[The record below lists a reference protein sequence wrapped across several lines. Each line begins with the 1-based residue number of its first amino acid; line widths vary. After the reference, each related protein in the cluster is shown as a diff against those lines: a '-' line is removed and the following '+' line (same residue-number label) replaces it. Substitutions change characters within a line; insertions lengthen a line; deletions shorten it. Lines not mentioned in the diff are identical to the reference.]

1 MTQPFDLEKYKAE
14 QGRARELG
22 FDYAVIRNIILHAN
36 SDFEDGISM
45 GKAIELIR
53 EIGLQAVDKAVAED
67 RAALIRWLGFPPQ
80 TYLDGYLLVGSIER
94 GEHRKGEG

>member
-1 MTQPFDLEKYKAE
+1 MTQTFDFEKYKAD
-14 QGRARELG
+14 QARARDLG
-22 FDYAVIRNIILHAN
+22 FDYAEIQHIILQAN
-36 SDFEDGISM
+36 SDAEDGVSV
-45 GKAIELIR
+45 GKAIEMIR
-53 EIGLQAVDKAVAED
+53 EIGLRAVGKAVAED

>member
-1 MTQPFDLEKYKAE
+1 MTQTFDLEKYKAD
-14 QGRARELG
+14 QARARDLG
-22 FDYAVIRNIILHAN
+22 FDYAEIQHIILQAN
-36 SDFEDGISM
+36 SDAEDGVSV
-45 GKAIELIR
+45 GKAIEMIR
-53 EIGLQAVDKAVAED
+53 EIGLRAVGKAVAED